1 MDLGKFANKLREN
14 KQVIT
19 LMGPTASGKSALS
32 MALAEQSSVPVEI
45 ISVDSALIYQDMN
58 IGTAKPSVEAQ
69 QQVPHHL
76 IDILTPEQSYSAAD
90 FVADAKTKVAEIF
103 QRGHL
108 PMLVG
113 GTMMYFNALQKGLSD
128 LPEADERIRQKWLSV
143 WEKSPEKLHQK
154 LQEVDPVAAQRIH
167 PNDPQR
173 LVRALEVYEVR
184 GKPLTEL
191 QQIGVQPLTEFELI
205 KFALLPEER
214 SRLHQQIEK
223 RFMQMVEAGL
233 LEEVK
238 ALQAKYPNL
247 HSELPSIRSV
257 GYRQAWRYLAGEYD
271 KETFYHKGIVA
282 TRQLAKRQITWLRKE
297 ENLKVLDPF
306 ECSIEQQ
313 IAQVLNTL

>member
-1 MDLGKFANKLREN
+1 MDLGKFADKLREN

-45 ISVDSALIYQDMN
+45 VSVDSALIYRDMN
-58 IGTAKPSVEAQ
+58 IGTAKPSAEEQ
-69 QQVPHHL
+69 QLVPHHL
-76 IDILTPEQSYSAAD
+76 IDILSPEQSYSAAD
-90 FVADAKTKVAEIF
+90 FVADVKAKVAEIF

-108 PMLVG
+108 PILVG

-128 LPEADERIRQKWLSV
+128 LPEADENIRQKWLSV
-143 WEKSPEKLHQK
+143 WETSPEELHQK
-154 LQEVDPVAAQRIH
+154 LQEIDPVAAQRIH

-173 LVRALEVYEVR
+173 LVRALEVYEVS

-191 QQIGVQPLTEFELI
+191 QQAGVQPLTEFKLI

-238 ALQAKYPNL
+238 ALQAKYPDL
-247 HSELPSIRSV
+247 HSDLPSIRSV
-257 GYRQAWRYLAGEYD
+257 GYRQAWSYLAGEYD
-271 KETFYHKGIVA
+271 KEAFYHKGIVA

-306 ECSIEQQ
+306 KLPIEQQ
-313 IAQVLNTL
+313 IGQVLNAL

>member
-313 IAQVLNTL
+313 IAQVLTTL

>member
-1 MDLGKFANKLREN
+1 MDLGKFADKLREN

-45 ISVDSALIYQDMN
+45 VSVDSALIYRDMN
-58 IGTAKPSVEAQ
+58 IGTAKPSAEEQ
-69 QQVPHHL
+69 QLVPHHL
-76 IDILTPEQSYSAAD
+76 IDILSPEQSYSAAD
-90 FVADAKTKVAEIF
+90 FVADVKAKVAEIF

-108 PMLVG
+108 PILVG

-128 LPEADERIRQKWLSV
+128 LPEADENIRQKWLSV
-143 WEKSPEKLHQK
+143 WETSPEELHQK
-154 LQEVDPVAAQRIH
+154 LQEIDPVAAQRIH

-173 LVRALEVYEVR
+173 LVRALEVYEVS

-191 QQIGVQPLTEFELI
+191 QQAGVQPLTEFKLI

-238 ALQAKYPNL
+238 ALQAKYPDL
-247 HSELPSIRSV
+247 HSDLPSIRSV
-257 GYRQAWRYLAGEYD
+257 GYRQAWSYLAGEYD
-271 KETFYHKGIVA
+271 KEAFYHKGIVA

-306 ECSIEQQ
+306 NLPIEQQ
-313 IAQVLNTL
+313 IGQVLNAL